1 MMDDELHIFIVLD
14 LIVVG
19 LVFVAIVEV
28 DFIKFTMDIVEEL
41 YIF

>member
-1 MMDDELHIFIVLD
+1 MIVDELHIFIVLD

-28 DFIKFTMDIVEEL
+28 DDLDLLLILMIL
-41 YIF
+41 IS